1 MNPLR
6 AMRTGLLRG
15 REHLRYGSV
24 SALAEGRCAVALSI
38 GGAAKVY
45 EHRDPNEDA
54 AGFAEGPGGIV
65 AAVADGH
72 GGFEAAELSV
82 QKLLEDG
89 ATRWTGPAPVN
100 LGEHWPEE
108 AAEILLELNTA
119 ILDAAARGSTASART
134 TLAWVVVRPEQD
146 LVAFASLG
154 DSHIFHVGPLE
165 VVDLAYRSSQRS
177 FFLGF
182 PAETTWSLRDRIV
195 AGCEPLGNTRALVLA
210 SDGLSER
217 GIGVDH
223 PEACVGECAAR
234 AEQGVSGLRALATA
248 RGVCEQAL
256 DSQRRQKSGDNVASA
271 VVWCQKEAPNSR
283 S

>member
-1 MNPLR
+1 
-6 AMRTGLLRG
+6 MRTGFLRG
-15 REHLRYGSV
+15 REHTRYGSV
-24 SALAEGRCAVALSI
+24 SAISEGHCAAALSI
-38 GGAAKVY
+38 GGAPKVY

-54 AGFAEGPGGIV
+54 VGFAEGPGGIV

-72 GGFEAAELSV
+72 GGFEAAELAV

-89 ATRWTGPAPVN
+89 ATRWTSPAPVS
-100 LGEHWPEE
+100 LGTHWPEE
-108 AAEILLELNTA
+108 ASELLLELNTA
-119 ILDAAARGSTASART
+119 ILDAAGRGASPSART

-165 VVDLAYRSSQRS
+165 VVDLAYHASRRS

-195 AGCEPLGNTRALVLA
+195 AGCEPLGDTRALVLA

-223 PEACVGECAAR
+223 PEACVAECTAR
-234 AEQGVSGLRALATA
+234 AESAAAGLRALATA
-248 RGVCEQAL
+248 RGVCEQAIE
-256 DSQRRQKSGDNVASA
+256 SQRRQKSGDNVASA
-271 VVWCQKEAPNSR
+271 VVWIQNEPPNSR

>member
-1 MNPLR
+1 
-6 AMRTGLLRG
+6 MRTGFLRG
-15 REHLRYGSV
+15 REHTRYGAV
-24 SALAEGRCAVALSI
+24 STIAEGRCAIALSI
-38 GGAAKVY
+38 GGAPKIY

-54 AGFAEGPGGIV
+54 VGFAEGPGGIV
-65 AAVADGH
+65 AALADGH
-72 GGFEAAELSV
+72 GGFQAAELAV
-82 QKLLEDG
+82 QRLLEDG
-89 ATRWTGPAPVN
+89 ATRWTGPGPVN
-100 LGEHWPEE
+100 LGDRWPEE
-108 AAEILLELNTA
+108 ASEILFELNAA
-119 ILDAAARGSTASART
+119 ILDAAGRSASASART
-134 TLAWVVVRPEQD
+134 TLAWVVVRPEQN

-154 DSHIFHVGPLE
+154 DSHIFHIGPKE
-165 VVDLAYRSSQRS
+165 VVDLAYHGSRRS

-182 PAETTWSLRDRIV
+182 PSETPWSLRDRIV
-195 AGCEPLGNTRALVLA
+195 ASCEALDGTRALVLA

-234 AEQGVSGLRALATA
+234 AVGAEPGLRALATA

-271 VVWCQKEAPNSR
+271 VVWLQKDSPNSR